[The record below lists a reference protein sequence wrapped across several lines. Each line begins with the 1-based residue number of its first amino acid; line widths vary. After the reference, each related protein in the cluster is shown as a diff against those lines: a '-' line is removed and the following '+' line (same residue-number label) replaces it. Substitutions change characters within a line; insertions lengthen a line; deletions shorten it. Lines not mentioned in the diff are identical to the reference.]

1 MKNKRMA
8 IILCGFIPLMLGC
21 PVFGQASG
29 SDGDSQ
35 HRESIKKQQTEFSL
49 ACDVAM
55 TNILH
60 ELQRMTNQY
69 PPLSDIGS
77 VSIMKDDET
86 RLSVYFRYSKNTHFV
101 EYPVNT
107 GMQTLGHVVVDNGGA
122 DLAVEINSARAVLRP
137 RVSYPLIVSGDGE
150 GYWLSY
156 DLKLNTPDPEL
167 EKAVRDIIEKQ
178 VGIIRK

>member
-1 MKNKRMA
+1 M
-8 IILCGFIPLMLGC
+8 FGC

-35 HRESIKKQQTEFSL
+35 RRESIKNQQTEFSL

-69 PPLSDIGS
+69 PPLSDIGL
-77 VSIMKDDET
+77 VSIMKNDET
-86 RLSVYFRYSKNTHFV
+86 RHSVYFRYSKNTHFV
-101 EYPVNT
+101 FYPENS
-107 GMQTLGHVVVDNGGA
+107 GLQKAGYVVVDKEGA
-122 DLAVEINSARAVLRP
+122 DLDVEINSAPFSLMT

-150 GYWLSY
+150 GFWLRY
-156 DLKLNTPDPEL
+156 NLELNSPDPGL
-167 EKAVRDIIEKQ
+167 EKAVKDIIEKQ